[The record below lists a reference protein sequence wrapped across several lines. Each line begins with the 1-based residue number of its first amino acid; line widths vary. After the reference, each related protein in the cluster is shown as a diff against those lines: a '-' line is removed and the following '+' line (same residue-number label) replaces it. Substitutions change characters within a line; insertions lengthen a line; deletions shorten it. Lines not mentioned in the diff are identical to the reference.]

1 MKKML
6 LGFGLILFSIA
17 MFLESMVDPWIPI
30 LDVLY
35 GDYIGVVSAFAGLVF
50 LLIGTFKKEK

>member
-1 MKKML
+1 ML
-6 LGFGLILFSIA
+6 LGLGLILFSIA
-17 MFLESMVDPWIPI
+17 MFVESMVDPWIPI

-50 LLIGTFKKEK
+50 LLIGAFKKEK